1 MAIVAYRAVHKLS
14 QRAIAAK
21 WTASE
26 FPEASDSP
34 GRSICFERTN
44 LSATTSSR
52 PSEFSFG
59 LAGVFTRQYSF
70 GNHVD
75 MLYGGAAVDSG
86 TRPISDDVSPDW
98 PGKAVNAETAMP
110 GAAPADPLWQPV
122 ESGDALTAQ
131 EVRFAVAMSG
141 GVSLAVWM
149 GGVAREMNL
158 LQEASNYRQRG
169 NVPVSADRSGSGSAN
184 ADADVC
190 DAADGRPGGGQ
201 AVDFDARC
209 RGLYWG
215 LLRLLNATVTVD
227 VLSGTSAGGFNA
239 ALLGLS
245 SAAGVNLGG
254 LRDFWLTTGSMDTL
268 LRDPQ
273 VEKAPLSL
281 MQGDKVL
288 FGQLDHGIKEFY
300 QSARKY
306 TPDLQATKSPET
318 ASASA
323 GLAEQEPKV

>member
-1 MAIVAYRAVHKLS
+1 
-14 QRAIAAK
+14 
-21 WTASE
+21 
-26 FPEASDSP
+26 
-34 GRSICFERTN
+34 
-44 LSATTSSR
+44 
-52 PSEFSFG
+52 
-59 LAGVFTRQYSF
+59 
-70 GNHVD
+70 
-75 MLYGGAAVDSG
+75 
-86 TRPISDDVSPDW
+86 
-98 PGKAVNAETAMP
+98 
-110 GAAPADPLWQPV
+110 
-122 ESGDALTAQ
+122 
-131 EVRFAVAMSG
+131 
-141 GVSLAVWM
+141 
-149 GGVAREMNL
+149 
-158 LQEASNYRQRG
+158 
-169 NVPVSADRSGSGSAN
+169 
-184 ADADVC
+184 
-190 DAADGRPGGGQ
+190 
-201 AVDFDARC
+201 
-209 RGLYWG
+209 
-215 LLRLLNATVTVD
+215 VD

-245 SAAGVNLGG
+245 SAAGVDLGG